1 MILLNISIIRYVRAS
16 RRRTERAKQRSHSL
30 KKHSSTS
37 FSLIRFSGS
46 NNDGRLTKTLIF
58 ITIFFIIFTSPSA
71 IFYIFLGKKVKLHR
85 NLITMGLSN
94 LATTSHIASFIIYW
108 LTSTDFQNAVSSF
121 ICCRP
126 IAPQRLL
133 IEDKQQEKLN
143 STLPASASLLTI
155 PSSDSQRKLSRLQS
169 SQSFH

>member
-1 MILLNISIIRYVRAS
+1 
-16 RRRTERAKQRSHSL
+16 
-30 KKHSSTS
+30 
-37 FSLIRFSGS
+37 
-46 NNDGRLTKTLIF
+46 
-58 ITIFFIIFTSPSA
+58 
-71 IFYIFLGKKVKLHR
+71 
-85 NLITMGLSN
+85 MGLSN